1 MQKHALCMHVMNM
14 YACTYGTYVHYI
26 HTYSI
31 HTYIIA
37 QRSVELLFVCPLAMP
52 IGKFPELVDGTQR
65 HSIVVVL
72 VVAHAHTHKLRMQNA
87 YVCTSAPPSQPTD
100 LMKLVSI
107 TKNNLRHYENNE
119 T

>member
-1 MQKHALCMHVMNM
+1 M
-14 YACTYGTYVHYI
+14 YVHTYVHYI

-72 VVAHAHTHKLRMQNA
+72 VVAHAHTHTQTPYAECFMCVHLLHHRNPL
-87 YVCTSAPPSQPTD
+87 TS
-100 LMKLVSI
+100 
-107 TKNNLRHYENNE
+107 
-119 T
+119 